1 MSRGSDQEKS
11 EPATPKRLQEM
22 REKGQ
27 VAKSREVPSVAVLIA
42 SLLVFYFLGSTMFK
56 QLMDLMQWV
65 FTSSGSLQIKEANI
79 QWLLIELLGRGLKV
93 LAPLLIALVAMGLV
107 SNYLQVGFLFS
118 FQSIV
123 PKFSK
128 LDPLKGF
135 AKMFSKQTLVEL
147 VKNIFKVMIVGCVAY
162 FTVKGELNHIVPLM
176 DMEVWSILSYIGGVC
191 FKIMLRTC
199 WVLVVL
205 ALLDYVFQRW
215 DFQQEAK
222 MSKQEVKDEFK
233 QREGDP
239 LIRSRVRQ
247 AQKEMAKRRMM
258 ESVPKADV
266 VITNPSHLAIALEY
280 NAQQMTAPKVIAKGT
295 RLMAERI
302 KEIARQNQVP
312 IMENKPLAKALFG
325 SVEIGQEIPMVFYKA
340 VAEILSY
347 VYRLK
352 NKRMLY
358 DSAN

>member
-1 MSRGSDQEKS
+1 MSKGSDQEKT
-11 EPATPKRLQEM
+11 EPATSKRLQEM

-42 SLLVFYFLGSTMFK
+42 SLLVFYFLGSTMVK
-56 QLMDLMQWV
+56 QLMDMMQWV
-65 FTSSGSLQIKEANI
+65 FSSSGSLQIKEANL

-93 LAPLLIALVAMGLV
+93 VAPLLIALVAMGLV

-128 LDPLKGF
+128 LDPIKGF

-162 FTVKGELNHIVPLM
+162 LTVKGELNHIIPLM

-199 WVLVVL
+199 WVLLIL

-215 DFQQEAK
+215 DFQQEGK
-222 MSKQEVKDEFK
+222 MTKQEVKDEFK

-239 LIRSRVRQ
+239 LIKSRVRQ
-247 AQKEMAKRRMM
+247 VQKEMARRRMM
-258 ESVPKADV
+258 EAVPKADV

-302 KEIARQNQVP
+302 REVARKNQVP
-312 IMENKPLAKALFG
+312 IMENKPLAQALFG
-325 SVEIGQEIPMVFYKA
+325 SVEVGQEIPMVFYKA

>member
-1 MSRGSDQEKS
+1 MSRGSDQEKT
-11 EPATPKRLQEM
+11 EQATPKRLQEM

-56 QLMDLMQWV
+56 ELMDMMQWV
-65 FTSSGSLQIKEANI
+65 FTRSGSLQVKEANL
-79 QWLLIELLGRGLKV
+79 QWLLIELLTRGLKV
-93 LAPLLIALVAMGLV
+93 MAPLLIALVAIGLA

-118 FQSIV
+118 FQSVV

-128 LDPLKGF
+128 LDPIKGF

-147 VKNIFKVMIVGCVAY
+147 VKNIFKVLVVGCVAY
-162 FTVKGELNHIVPLM
+162 LTVMGELNHVVPLM

-191 FKIMLRTC
+191 FKILLRTS

-215 DFQQEAK
+215 DFLQEAK
-222 MSKQEVKDEFK
+222 MTKQEVKDEFK

-247 AQKEMAKRRMM
+247 AQREMARRRMM

-280 NAQQMTAPKVIAKGT
+280 NAQQMAAPKVTAKGA

-302 KEIARQNQVP
+302 KKIARQNQIP
-312 IMENKPLAKALFG
+312 IMENKPLAQALFSG
-325 SVEIGQEIPMVFYKA
+325 VEIGQEIPIMFYKA

-352 NKRMLY
+352 NKRMLH
-358 DSAN
+358 DSPN